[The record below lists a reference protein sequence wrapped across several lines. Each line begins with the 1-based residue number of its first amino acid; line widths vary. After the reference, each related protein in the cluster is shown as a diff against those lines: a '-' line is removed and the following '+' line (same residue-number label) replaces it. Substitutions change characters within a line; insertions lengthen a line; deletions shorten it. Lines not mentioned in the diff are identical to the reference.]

1 MRRMLRVVLRV
12 MRVRMRVRVGVRHG
26 ARGQRLAVGSEQLGP
41 GRNAAGD
48 GRDGDKG
55 RGARGADRLEDAFLV
70 HASAVLTLA
79 AGSVLVAAAANLWS
93 ARRGHELA
101 TGESNRQTDDD
112 GHTGADEDSMTNL
125 SFSAIPAGNGSP
137 LSGSFPGAIHAR
149 LTIVRCVARRR
160 ARVIVSIAV
169 MVGLRKST
177 IVVVCGVLVMV
188 GRVRRR
194 TAVVVVCTS
203 WLGWRVCSP
212 RVRLRLQRGEVGGR
226 LLLAS
231 GGWRVA
237 IDGVRRR
244 ISRVAHVASASWKRG
259 AVAAGPGVVDG
270 RQGD

>member
-79 AGSVLVAAAANLWS
+79 AGSVLVAAAA
-93 ARRGHELA
+93 
-101 TGESNRQTDDD
+101 
-112 GHTGADEDSMTNL
+112 NL